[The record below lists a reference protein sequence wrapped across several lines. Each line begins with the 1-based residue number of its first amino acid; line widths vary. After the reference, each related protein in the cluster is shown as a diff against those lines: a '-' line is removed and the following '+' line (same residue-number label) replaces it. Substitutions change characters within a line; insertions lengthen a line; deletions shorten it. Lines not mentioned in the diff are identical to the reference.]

1 MTTIK
6 YWAMHHKLSGS
17 GDRNVMINNYA
28 ICLLVIFYL
37 QSENILPSVKKLQ
50 QNMDAAESVSIK
62 IKGKK
67 VAYGFPN
74 DLSKWRGNEMD
85 LSENSKS
92 LTELL
97 YGFFDFY
104 ANFDYLNSIISPNT
118 GQIIPRL
125 VLSCQITI
133 FYSRQCITRSLLD
146 KLYRFSAEFSLKK
159 LKVLNNI
166 VLIMSGLC
174 DQYEYCTRKK
184 VLCQFFVCSLGGN

>member
-1 MTTIK
+1 MFLFYRITLVMTTIK

-37 QSENILPSVKKLQ
+37 QSEKILPSVKKLQ
-50 QNMDAAESVSIK
+50 QNMDASEIVSIK

-67 VAYGFPN
+67 VAYGFPD
-74 DLSKWRGNEMD
+74 DLSKWRCKEVD

-118 GQIIPRL
+118 GLIIPRL
-125 VLSCQITI
+125 VLSCQITFLFKTVHYAI
-133 FYSRQCITRSLLD
+133 FTWQSIYHL
-146 KLYRFSAEFSLKK
+146 SALFSLKK
-159 LKVLNNI
+159 KLKLFW
-166 VLIMSGLC
+166 
-174 DQYEYCTRKK
+174 YERTLWPVRI
-184 VLCQFFVCSLGGN
+184 LH

>member
-37 QSENILPSVKKLQ
+37 QFENILPSVKKLQ
-50 QNMDAAESVSIK
+50 QNMDASEIVSIK

-67 VAYGFPN
+67 VAYGFPD
-74 DLSKWRGNEMD
+74 DLSKWRCKEVD

-118 GQIIPRL
+118 GLIIPRL
-125 VLSCQITI
+125 VLSCQIT
-133 FYSRQCITRSLLD
+133 FLFKTVH
-146 KLYRFSAEFSLKK
+146 LYLTSYLPPFS
-159 LKVLNNI
+159 
-166 VLIMSGLC
+166 
-174 DQYEYCTRKK
+174 
-184 VLCQFFVCSLGGN
+184 FV

>member
-50 QNMDAAESVSIK
+50 QNMDASESVSIK

-74 DLSKWRGNEMD
+74 DLSKWRGKEVD
-85 LSENSKS
+85 LSENAKS

-118 GQIIPRL
+118 GQIISRL

-133 FYSRQCITRSLLD
+133 FYSNSTYTRSLLD
-146 KLYRFSAEFSLKK
+146 KLFTTFQLSLA
-159 LKVLNNI
+159 
-166 VLIMSGLC
+166 
-174 DQYEYCTRKK
+174 
-184 VLCQFFVCSLGGN
+184 